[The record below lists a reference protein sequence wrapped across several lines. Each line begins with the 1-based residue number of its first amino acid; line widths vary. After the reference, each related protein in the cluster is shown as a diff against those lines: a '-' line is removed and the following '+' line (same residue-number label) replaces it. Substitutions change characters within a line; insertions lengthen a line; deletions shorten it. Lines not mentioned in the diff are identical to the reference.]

1 MLWLLLSMGSQIQR
15 LRNEVSYVA
24 GEARDL
30 RIYGY
35 NPSPG
40 GAGDGREGE
49 CLDRKLKDGEEEE
62 MKGESAVTLGSRQ
75 QIPLDDPSSHS
86 SSEELL
92 SGAPSQAL
100 SLHPRTPNALAPH
113 QQHHLWAGWDKLV
126 MHPTVKSLAKSM
138 AWLWH
143 AVIWLVVPPI

>member
-1 MLWLLLSMGSQIQR
+1 MGSQIQR

-35 NPSPG
+35 NPSPV
-40 GAGDGREGE
+40 GAGEGREGE
-49 CLDRKLKDGEEEE
+49 CLDRTLKDGEEEKK
-62 MKGESAVTLGSRQ
+62 KGGSAVTLGSTH
-75 QIPLDDPSSHS
+75 QIPLNDPSSHS
-86 SSEELL
+86 SSKELL
-92 SGAPSQAL
+92 SGAPPQAP
-100 SLHPRTPNALAPH
+100 SLHLTTPNALAPH

-126 MHPTVKSLAKSM
+126 MHPTVNSLAKSM